1 MGDSDTALATRL
13 PCTFGILTELSTA
26 EIEDLEI
33 EAGEKLC
40 ITTKLD
46 SDTYV
51 YVVQIEHV
59 SDTATTVWM
68 LYPEDPSAGP
78 LLASDRVR
86 VPAADTWIEPR
97 ATGKVRALMA
107 PRPVLAAALIELLGG
122 REPLPGTVTVK
133 NAKSGTSWP

>member
-1 MGDSDTALATRL
+1 MGDPDTALATRL

-46 SDTYV
+46 SDSFV
-51 YVVQIEHV
+51 YVVQIELV
-59 SDTATTVWM
+59 SATATNVWM
-68 LYPEDPSAGP
+68 LYPDDPEAGP
-78 LLASDRVR
+78 LPAADRVR
-86 VPAADTWIEPR
+86 VPASDTWIEPQ

-107 PRPVLAAALIELLGG
+107 PRRLRAVDLSELLGG
-122 REPLPGTVTVK
+122 REPLPGTVSVK
-133 NAKSGTSWP
+133 NAKTGTSWP